1 MFILHFKPIIHL
13 ILIFANGIGPVTNG
27 LYDAMKFVHKVLAL
41 LKT

>member
-13 ILIFANGIGPVTNG
+13 ILIFANGIGPVNG

-41 LKT
+41 LTT